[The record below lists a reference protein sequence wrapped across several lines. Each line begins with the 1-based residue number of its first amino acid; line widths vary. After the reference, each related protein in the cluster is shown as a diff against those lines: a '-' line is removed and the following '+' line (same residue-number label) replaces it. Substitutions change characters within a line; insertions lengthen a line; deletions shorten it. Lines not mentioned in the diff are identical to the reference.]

1 MDFFNIKEI
10 IVSAAKS
17 SGIEKYEVYCTSNEE
32 ISAETLK
39 HEISSISSGMTGG
52 VGFRCI
58 VDGKMGYASTNS
70 LDAEELAALVTRA
83 ADNARVIE
91 NADEVFIFE
100 GSENYAKTTCG
111 EPAVVDAATLKDC
124 ALKLQEKLY
133 GYSDAVVD
141 GTQSAAISFVSEV
154 YLYNSYG
161 LELKNKVGMSGCYAS
176 AVISR
181 DGEKQSGFEF
191 ALGTEGEGIDTL
203 PAKAVDGAIE
213 KLGAGFVESGKYNIV
228 ISGKQMRSILSAY
241 SSCFSAKNALM
252 GLSLLAGKEG
262 EKIASDIVTITDDP
276 MREGCPVQTAFDGEG
291 VAAYKK
297 NVVEN
302 GVLNTLLYDLK
313 TAKKAGK
320 TTTANGQRGGY
331 ASQVSIAP
339 YNFSIAAGESSLD
352 ELFAAVGNGI
362 YITEL
367 KGLHAGADAVTGD
380 FSIESAGFKIVDGK
394 KGQAVKTFTIAGN
407 FFELLKNIT
416 MIADKVEWG
425 IPSGFCVFGSPAVLV
440 EGISVAGK

>member
-1 MDFFNIKEI
+1 MDFLKIRDI
-10 IVSAAKS
+10 IVSVANDA
-17 SGIEKYEVYCTSNEE
+17 GIEKYEIYCTTEE
-32 ISAETLK
+32 NIEVETLK

-58 VDGKMGYASTNS
+58 VDGKMGYASTNA
-70 LDAEELAALVTRA
+70 LDADELAGLVTRA
-83 ADNARVIE
+83 AENARVIE
-91 NADEVFIFE
+91 NTDEVFIFE
-100 GSENYAKTTCG
+100 GSESYAKTTAG
-111 EPAVVDAATLKDC
+111 EPTAVDAATLKEC

-133 GYSDAVVD
+133 AYNEAVID
-141 GTQSAAISFVSEV
+141 GTQSAAISFVSEI

-161 LELKNKVGMSGCYAS
+161 LELTNKVGISGAQAA
-176 AVISR
+176 AVISV
-181 DGEKQSGFEF
+181 DGEKQSAYEF
-191 ALGTEGEGIDTL
+191 ALGTDGDEVDAL
-203 PAKAVDGAIE
+203 PAKAVDGALERI
-213 KLGAGFVESGKYNIV
+213 GAGFVESGKYDIV

-241 SSCFSAKNALM
+241 SSCFSAKNAQM

-262 EKIASDIVTITDDP
+262 EKIASDCVTITDDP

-302 GVLNTLLYDLK
+302 GVLCTLLYDLK

-320 TTTANGQRGGY
+320 TTTANGQRGSY

-339 YNFSIAAGESSLD
+339 YNFSISAGENSLD
-352 ELFAAVGNGI
+352 ELFCKVGNGI

-367 KGLHAGADAVTGD
+367 KGLHAGADPVTGD
-380 FSIESAGFKIVDGK
+380 FSIESAGFKIENGK
-394 KGQAVKTFTIAGN
+394 KAGAVKTFTIAGN
-407 FFELLKNIT
+407 FFELLKSIT
-416 MIADKVEWG
+416 MVADKIEWG
-425 IPSGFCVFGSPAVLV
+425 IPVGFTVFGSPAVLV

>member
-1 MDFFNIKEI
+1 MDFKKIRDI
-10 IVSAAKS
+10 IVSAAAEA
-17 SGIEKYEVYCTSNEE
+17 GVEKYEIYCTTEE
-32 ISAETLK
+32 ELSAKTLK
-39 HEISSISSGMTGG
+39 HEISALSSGMTGG

-70 LDAEELAALVTRA
+70 LDADELASLVSRA

-91 NADEVFIFE
+91 NEDEVFIFE
-100 GSENYAKTTCG
+100 GSESYEKTTAG
-111 EPAVVDAATLKDC
+111 EPCVVDAATLKDC
-124 ALKLQEKLY
+124 ALKLQESLY
-133 GYSDAVVD
+133 NYSEAVVD
-141 GTQSAAISFVSEV
+141 GTQSVALSFVAEF

-161 LELKNKVGMSGCYAS
+161 LELTNKVGMSGCYAS
-176 AVISR
+176 SVINV

-191 ALGTEGEGIDTL
+191 AVGTEGDEVDGL
-203 PAKAVDGAIE
+203 PAKAVDGAME
-213 KLGAGFVESGKYNIV
+213 RLGAGFVESGKYNIV

-262 EKIASDIVTITDDP
+262 EKIASDCVTITDDP

-339 YNFSIAAGESSLD
+339 YNFSISAGENSLD

-380 FSIESAGFKIVDGK
+380 FSIESAGFKIENGK

-407 FFELLKNIT
+407 FFELLKSIT
-416 MIADKVEWG
+416 MVADTIEWG
-425 IPSGFCVFGSPAVLV
+425 IPTSFCVFGSPAVLV

>member
-1 MDFFNIKEI
+1 MDFSKIRDI
-10 IVSAAKS
+10 IVSAANDA
-17 SGIEKYEVYCTSNEE
+17 GIEKYEIYCTTEE
-32 ISAETLK
+32 NIEAETLK

-58 VDGKMGYASTNS
+58 VDGHMGYASTNS
-70 LDAEELAALVTRA
+70 LDADELASLVTRA

-91 NADEVFIFE
+91 NDDEVFIFE
-100 GSENYAKTTCG
+100 GSESYAKTTAG
-111 EPAVVDAATLKDC
+111 EPTVTDAATLKEC

-133 GYSDAVVD
+133 GYSEAVID
-141 GTQSAAISFVSEV
+141 GTQSAAISFVSEI

-161 LELKNKVGMSGCYAS
+161 LELTNKVGMSGSYAS
-176 AVISR
+176 AVISV

-191 ALGTEGEGIDTL
+191 AFGTDGEGVDAL

-213 KLGAGFVESGKYNIV
+213 KIGAGFVESGKYDIV
-228 ISGKQMRSILSAY
+228 LSGKQMRTILSAY
-241 SSCFSAKNALM
+241 SSVFSAKNAQM

-320 TTTANGQRGGY
+320 TTTANGQRGSY
-331 ASQVSIAP
+331 ASQVHIAP
-339 YNFSIAAGESSLD
+339 YNFSISAGENTFD

-367 KGLHAGADAVTGD
+367 KGLHAGADPVTGD
-380 FSIESAGFKIVDGK
+380 FSIESAGFKIEDGK
-394 KGQAVKTFTIAGN
+394 KAGAVKTFTIAGN
-407 FFELLKNIT
+407 FFTLLKSIT
-416 MIADKVEWG
+416 MVADKVEWG
-425 IPSGFCVFGSPAVLV
+425 IPGGFTVFGSPAVLV